1 MQMVHLQWVLTL
13 DSFMHDALIFV
24 LCSAV
29 DFSKINTPGSKNS
42 IDNFFF
48 TLCTFKLSK
57 SPYFHSF
64 YHVMANNMAASNVKI
79 GGYLLID
86 QSARA

>member
-1 MQMVHLQWVLTL
+1 MFKLPFNKYIFINLLFKKRAYADGPPPLQWVLTL

-42 IDNFFF
+42 IDNVFF
-48 TLCTFKLSK
+48 T
-57 SPYFHSF
+57 
-64 YHVMANNMAASNVKI
+64 
-79 GGYLLID
+79 
-86 QSARA
+86 